1 MDAEMNKANVK
12 NCHQLHAAGTF
23 ISLCRQPLKN
33 NAYGFFFSSQ
43 IIFLLIKQIDVFRTR
58 EIRWFLLEWVTF

>member
-12 NCHQLHAAGTF
+12 NCHQLLAAGTF
-23 ISLCRQPLKN
+23 ISLFRQPLNKRVR
-33 NAYGFFFSSQ
+33 FFLFFQNYFSVDQ
-43 IIFLLIKQIDVFRTR
+43 QKVDVFRTR